1 MPVDALGRNINAT
14 DPTGVLLNNSYSLGV
29 WLHEQVR
36 QQRKLAMADMVNVAG
51 NRVSPSY
58 DSLMSAINDY
68 SAHPTVTDLS
78 LGTPRL
84 KTPPRQDYDV
94 LIHSRGS
101 LLPTR
106 FLNCLRV

>member
-51 NRVSPSY
+51 NRVSPTY

-68 SAHPTVTDLS
+68 SANPTVTDLS

-84 KTPPRQDYDV
+84 KTPPNHHLAR
-94 LIHSRGS
+94 IMM
-101 LLPTR
+101 
-106 FLNCLRV
+106 C